1 MIYVY
6 GDTMDKD
13 LEAICDLI
21 FQMACDVNKTCF
33 YFAAESSI
41 EKIYQQCFAYELN
54 KAKLKYHSEVTIEVM
69 YKSFPLKDLRAD
81 FVLHPGGK
89 NKFTKDII
97 IEVKHS
103 DQTKGNKDKARL
115 QLFGYLHN
123 APIHS
128 ASMLSG
134 IEYGVVLHWPV
145 ADPKATWDGVSTDGE
160 IQNPTPEPRMELWKT
175 KTKPKNATKFE
186 LLKQWN

>member
-1 MIYVY
+1 MNQ
-6 GDTMDKD
+6 D
-13 LEAICDLI
+13 LEDICDLI
-21 FQMACDVNKTCF
+21 FKMACDVNKTCF

-54 KAKLKYHSEVTIEVM
+54 QAKLKYHSEVTIEVL

-89 NKFTKDII
+89 NKFAKDII

-103 DQTKGNKDKARL
+103 NQTKSNKDKARL

-134 IEYGVVLHWPV
+134 IEYGIVLHWPV
-145 ADPKATWDGVSTDGE
+145 ADEKTTWDETSTDG
-160 IQNPTPEPRMELWKT
+160 QLQTPTPNPRMELWQT
-175 KTKPKNATKFE
+175 KSKPKNATKFE
-186 LLKQWN
+186 LLKEWS